1 MTARLTLVH
10 ALSPLHAGTGQSV
23 GAIDLPVARER
34 PTGIPL
40 VPASSIKGALRARS
54 GDAQLTRDVFG
65 PETTSASDHAGSVQF
80 SDAHVVLF
88 PVRSVAGT
96 FAWVTSR
103 YLLQRFARTAR
114 EAGVVLT
121 ALPQAPATTSACTI
135 VKTALTVEAQG
146 RQKVVLEDLDFTPAV
161 ETAES
166 PGPLAAFGAA
176 IGRALFP
183 QGSHNFAEWREALL
197 ARICLVHDDVM
208 SFLLDNATEVS
219 ARIRLNED
227 TKTVAKGALW
237 YQEAL
242 PSETVLAGLVVAAD
256 VKAVNGRSERKADDL
271 LKAVSDL
278 TKGLVQLGG
287 KSTVGHGN
295 CIVQIA
301 QNAGGQP

>member
-54 GDAQLTRDVFG
+54 SDPQLTRDIFG

-80 SDAHVVLF
+80 SDVHVVLF

-96 FAWVTSR
+96 YAWVTSR

-114 EAGVVLT
+114 EVDLSLPP
-121 ALPQAPATTSACTI
+121 LPQGPATTDTCTI
-135 VKTALTVEAQG
+135 VKTDLTINAQG
-146 RQKVVLEDLDFTPAV
+146 RRKVVLEDLDFEPTIEAADP
-161 ETAES
+161 
-166 PGPLAAFGAA
+166 PGPLAAIGAA

-183 QGSHNFAEWREALL
+183 QGSSNFEEWRTALL
-197 ARICLVHDDVM
+197 ARLCMVHDDVM
-208 SFLLDNATEVS
+208 SFLLDNATEVN
-219 ARIRLNED
+219 ARIRLKEE
-227 TKTVAKGALW
+227 TKTVDKGALW

-242 PSETVLAGLVVAAD
+242 PSETVLAGLVIAAD
-256 VKAVNGRSERKADDL
+256 VKAVNGRSNRTGAEL
-271 LKAVSDL
+271 LTAVSDL

-287 KSTVGHGN
+287 KSTVGHGS

-301 QNAGGQP
+301 GGQP

>member
-54 GDAQLTRDVFG
+54 SDVQWTRDIFG

-80 SDAHVVLF
+80 SDVHVVLF

-114 EAGVVLT
+114 EAGLSLPPLPRGPADT
-121 ALPQAPATTSACTI
+121 ASCTI
-135 VKTALTVEAQG
+135 VKTDLTVEARG
-146 RQKVVLEDLDFTPAV
+146 RRKVVLEDLDFTPTV
-161 ETAES
+161 EAAEP

-176 IGRALFP
+176 IGQALFP
-183 QGSHNFAEWREALL
+183 PGSSNFEEWRAALL
-197 ARICLVHDDVM
+197 SRICLVHDDVM

-219 ARIRLNED
+219 ARIRLSEE
-227 TKTVAKGALW
+227 TKTVEKGALW

-242 PSETVLAGLVVAAD
+242 PSETVLAGLVIASD
-256 VKAVNGRSERKADDL
+256 VKAVNGRSDRKAEDL
-271 LKAVSDL
+271 LNAVSRL
-278 TKGLVQLGG
+278 TEGLVQLGG

-301 QNAGGQP
+301 GGRP

>member
-10 ALSPLHAGTGQSV
+10 AMSPLHAGTGQSV

-54 GDAQLTRDVFG
+54 RDPQLTRDIFG

-80 SDAHVVLF
+80 SDVHVVLF

-96 FAWVTSR
+96 YAWVTSR

-114 EAGVVLT
+114 EAGLSLPP
-121 ALPQAPATTSACTI
+121 LPQGPAATNTCTL
-135 VKTALTVEAQG
+135 VNDTLTINAQS
-146 RQKVVLEDLDFTPAV
+146 RQKVVLEDLDFAPTV
-161 ETAES
+161 EAAEP
-166 PGPLAAFGAA
+166 PGPLAAFATA
-176 IGRALFP
+176 IGKALFP
-183 QGSHNFAEWREALL
+183 QGSSNFEEWRTALL
-197 ARICLVHDDVM
+197 SRICMVHDDVM

-227 TKTVAKGALW
+227 TKTVEKGALW

-242 PSETVLAGLVVAAD
+242 PSETILAGLVIAAD
-256 VKAVNGRSERKADDL
+256 VKAVNGRSDRKADEL

-287 KSTVGHGN
+287 KSTIGHGS
-295 CIVQIA
+295 CLVQI
-301 QNAGGQP
+301 AGGQP